1 MFAAFWNSDYSKNV
15 LYTVNRE
22 QLRSVGSGFNMFQNL
37 RHGGRWFQS
46 VFVTPR
52 AFEIRDSYLH
62 SAVSVYSNQRVPQIF
77 RISSRYFSRSAATLG
92 LDPSKL
98 KEEWCKPPFDVPKMT
113 YFLDHDN
120 HEKRA
125 KFRKFVSE
133 EAIFLPKY
141 NISLEE
147 ERDLALARLKKLC
160 DNDLISVLDFRH
172 NPLWIFA
179 AHELGSMVDP
189 AMTTKM
195 TVQFNLFGGTVLK
208 LGTERHHNRLLKVNF
223 DPV

>member
-1 MFAAFWNSDYSKNV
+1 MLQS
-15 LYTVNRE
+15 
-22 QLRSVGSGFNMFQNL
+22 L
-37 RHGGRWFQS
+37 RHTGRRIQKLF
-46 VFVTPR
+46 P
-52 AFEIRDSYLH
+52 
-62 SAVSVYSNQRVPQIF
+62 AVSVIPRALHVRGSLLTSGRSVYKQQPAQLLRLSLRPF
-77 RISSRYFSRSAATLG
+77 SSPAVCVE
-92 LDPSKL
+92 LDPNKL
-98 KEEWCKPPFDVPKMT
+98 KDEWAKPSFDVSQMT
-113 YFLDHDN
+113 HFLDHDN

-125 KFRKFVSE
+125 RFRKFVSE

-208 LGTERHHNRLLKVNF
+208 LGSERHHNKLLKVI
-223 DPV
+223 